1 MERTEREIANIDI
14 QLGGL
19 EERKIYL
26 QGQLALIDP
35 YTSTSAV
42 LSPAERLDALR
53 TEYMRLS
60 SRYSPDPPDVTG
72 VKREIKALEKETGL
86 AESATEKRAR
96 LQVLEQEL
104 SVAEKTYT
112 DEHPDVKRL
121 RREIAYLEEDLR
133 NPQPATATATTKSN
147 VGADNPA
154 FVNLQS
160 QLDAAVVKERSLRE
174 QRSRLTEKLQDYER
188 RLMQTPRVEQEYRSI
203 VRDLENTTSRYQNLK
218 AKQSTAEVAQELE
231 KERKGEKFTL
241 IDPAVTPQ
249 EPISPN
255 RPAIIFLSLVL
266 ALGAGVGSAAV
277 TESLDSTVRGTKGL
291 IAALNTAPLA
301 VIPYLANETDIRKGK
316 NRKRVLYISVVAG
329 IVVILLLIH
338 FLVSP
343 LDVLWFKALRKADN
357 LVGG

>member
-1 MERTEREIANIDI
+1 
-14 QLGGL
+14 
-19 EERKIYL
+19 
-26 QGQLALIDP
+26 
-35 YTSTSAV
+35 
-42 LSPAERLDALR
+42 
-53 TEYMRLS
+53 
-60 SRYSPDPPDVTG
+60 
-72 VKREIKALEKETGL
+72 
-86 AESATEKRAR
+86 
-96 LQVLEQEL
+96 
-104 SVAEKTYT
+104 
-112 DEHPDVKRL
+112 
-121 RREIAYLEEDLR
+121 
-133 NPQPATATATTKSN
+133 
-147 VGADNPA
+147 
-154 FVNLQS
+154 
-160 QLDAAVVKERSLRE
+160 
-174 QRSRLTEKLQDYER
+174 
-188 RLMQTPRVEQEYRSI
+188 
-203 VRDLENTTSRYQNLK
+203 
-218 AKQSTAEVAQELE
+218 
-231 KERKGEKFTL
+231 
-241 IDPAVTPQ
+241 VTPQ